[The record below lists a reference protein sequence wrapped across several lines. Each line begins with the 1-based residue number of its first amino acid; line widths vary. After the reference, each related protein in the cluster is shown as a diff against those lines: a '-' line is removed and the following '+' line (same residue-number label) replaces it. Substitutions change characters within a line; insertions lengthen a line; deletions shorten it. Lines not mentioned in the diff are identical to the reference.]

1 MNNPK
6 LKVLKVFP
14 NPSSD
19 KVTLL
24 FDTSLDNTTLFLIHQ
39 QGYIINEFDVSNKKE
54 LDCDVS
60 NLAQGQYQFVLV
72 SKGYYSEMIS
82 FIKL

>member
-6 LKVLKVFP
+6 LKILKVFP
-14 NPSSD
+14 NPSTD
-19 KVTLL
+19 KVTIV
-24 FDTSLDNTTLFLIHQ
+24 LDSPLDHTVLYLVH
-39 QGYIINEFDVSNKKE
+39 QGYIVNEFDVSNKKE